1 MLDLTIKQGKNVI
14 QLSKH
19 FLTYILIII
28 SLIVIGIFSFKI
40 TKVNDNKVEQI
51 CENLIEDL
59 TGLDIDLSPDDK
71 D

>member
-1 MLDLTIKQGKNVI
+1 
-14 QLSKH
+14 
-19 FLTYILIII
+19 
-28 SLIVIGIFSFKI
+28 VIGIFSFKI

-51 CENLIEDL
+51 CESLIEDL